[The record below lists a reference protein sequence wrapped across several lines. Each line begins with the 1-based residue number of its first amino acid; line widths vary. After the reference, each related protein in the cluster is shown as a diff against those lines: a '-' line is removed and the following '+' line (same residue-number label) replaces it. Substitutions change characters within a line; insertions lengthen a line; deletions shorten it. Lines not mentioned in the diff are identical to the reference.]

1 MKCLL
6 VVKNDFGRLLW
17 MTFFPYSIVFYFVG
31 GSFVLSINEMSIE
44 SLTMID
50 GLKITLYLFILISSI
65 IFYLSNILTKE
76 VRIYTDRIEKE
87 WYLFGVSTVYIEQM
101 HISIIKRLATY
112 ILRFEKSKQRWY
124 MNILVDIDINLINK
138 QTKEK
143 LLSTL
148 AKVMCVDKKQF
159 SVNNTIKKE
168 SNCR

>member
-1 MKCLL
+1 
-6 VVKNDFGRLLW
+6 
-17 MTFFPYSIVFYFVG
+17 MTFFPYSLVFYFVG

-44 SLTMID
+44 SLTMVD

-101 HISIIKRLATY
+101 HISIIKRLATH
-112 ILRFEKSKQRWY
+112 ILRFEKGKQRWY
-124 MNILVDIDINLINK
+124 MNILVDIDINLIDK

-148 AKVMCVDKKQF
+148 AKVMCVDEKQF

>member
-6 VVKNDFGRLLW
+6 IVKNNFVRLLW
-17 MTFFPYSIVFYFVG
+17 MTFFPYSLVFYFVG

-44 SLTMID
+44 SLTMVD

-101 HISIIKRLATY
+101 HISIIKRLATH
-112 ILRFEKSKQRWY
+112 ILRFEKGKQRWY
-124 MNILVDIDINLINK
+124 MNILVDIDINLIDK

-148 AKVMCVDKKQF
+148 AKVMCVDEKQF

>member
-17 MTFFPYSIVFYFVG
+17 ATFFPYSIVFYFIG
-31 GSFVLSINEMSIE
+31 GSFILSINEMSIE
-44 SLTMID
+44 SLTMTD
-50 GLKITLYLFILISSI
+50 GLEATLYLFILISSL

-87 WYLFGVSTVYIEQM
+87 WYLFGVSSVYIEQM
-101 HISIIKRLATY
+101 NISITKRIFSH

-138 QTKEK
+138 QTEEK
-143 LLSTL
+143 LFSTL
-148 AKVMCVDKKQF
+148 SKVMCIDEKQF

-168 SNCR
+168 SKCR